1 MPNTYIKDS
10 GDWELVQRPWVKDG
24 GSWKP
29 VKKIWIKTDVPQ
41 VPTPAIRTVTV
52 SFTKPGN
59 INWQVPL
66 TLVNNS
72 IKVVSIGGG
81 GGGQTGWGN
90 YSSAGG
96 AGAGGSAGN
105 TTKATISVNIGSTLS
120 LVVGRGGLGGSGS
133 FAGGTSAQGPAGGN
147 GSATYITGYSSTDAA
162 GGAGGYKGSS
172 GTYSNSIGNWAG
184 DGGSWWYGFAGQN
197 SSKGNGGLGG
207 TVNKDGENGTFGA
220 GGGGGAASNY
230 NPNDYQ
236 TKGGNGGD
244 GAIYITYEETFLG
257 PPPSPW
263 RQVFGNT
270 GTELYDTPGT
280 TSFTVPPGVYSI
292 TVGGRKAFDNTDVI
306 IGGRKLNVVPKD
318 VIPVV
323 IGTLGEGASF
333 GSETYAS
340 SSFRRTVIYHRGYV
354 DRYLRQTINI
364 VTATGET
371 YASAPY
377 NGLVY
382 PTAGRDN
389 VATIASQAAA
399 KGITITTDLE
409 NSWGDLAQE
418 ITIAP
423 VLNDGTLPNNIT
435 AYVEKIAGR
444 GTVTIE
450 QQPNAANGYKV
461 RILVD
466 DNGPSAADYYE
477 YMVTIDVQ
485 PYVSISY

>member
-24 GSWKP
+24 GQWKP
-29 VKKIWIKTDVPQ
+29 VKKIWVKTDVPQ
-41 VPTPAIRTVTV
+41 VPTPAVRTVTV
-52 SFTKPGN
+52 AFTQPGN
-59 INWQVPL
+59 IDWQVPL

-90 YSSAGG
+90 YSGAGG
-96 AGAGGSAGN
+96 AGAGGSAGA
-105 TTKATISVNIGSTLS
+105 TTQATISVNTGSTLL
-120 LVVGRGGLGGSGS
+120 LVVGRGGVGGGGS
-133 FAGGTSAQGPAGGN
+133 FAGGTSAQGPAGLN
-147 GSATYITGYSSTDAA
+147 GSATYITGYSSTNAA
-162 GGAGGYKGSS
+162 GGAGGYKGTS

-184 DGGSWWYGFAGQN
+184 DGGSWYYGFAGEN
-197 SSKGNGGLGG
+197 SSKGSGGLGG
-207 TVNKDGENGTFGA
+207 TVNKNGENGTFGA

-236 TKGGNGGD
+236 TQGGNGGH

-257 PPPSPW
+257 PPPHPW

-280 TSFTVPPGVYSI
+280 YSFTVPPGVYSI
-292 TVGGRKAFDNTDVI
+292 TVGGRKDFRTGSI
-306 IGGRKLNVVPKD
+306 IGGTKLNVVPKD
-318 VIPVV
+318 VISVFVGVP
-323 IGTLGEGASF
+323 GEGASF
-333 GSETYAS
+333 GSVTYGSGFFTQTA
-340 SSFRRTVIYHRGYV
+340 IYHRGYV

-364 VTATGET
+364 VTPTGEP

-382 PTAGRDN
+382 PTAGRDDIK
-389 VATIASQAAA
+389 TIATQAAA

-418 ITIAP
+418 ITVDP
-423 VLNDGTLPNNIT
+423 VLNDGNVPNNIT
-435 AYVEKIAGR
+435 AYVNKIAGR

-461 RILVD
+461 RVLVD

-477 YMVTIDVQ
+477 YSVTIDAQ
-485 PYVSISY
+485 PYISISY